1 MQDFVLALIHTPQA
15 NLHIT
20 GRCYTKWNSWHNQ
33 YYGLLFFITFHFF
46 SVTQNDL
53 QSGDAALLDIQHL
66 EDEV

>member
-20 GRCYTKWNSWHNQ
+20 GHCYTKWNSWHNQ
-33 YYGLLFFITFHFF
+33 YYGLLLFITFHFF